1 MGEQGLGGLTAR
13 SSWKIRQ
20 NGGWEARRLDL
31 AGLFTL
37 PAPPPSNITA
47 GRPRRLFCFGSLVV
61 LDVVFR
67 YLSLCLLYI
76 NTKIGKNRC
85 LMLD

>member
-1 MGEQGLGGLTAR
+1 MGEQGLGGPTAR

-31 AGLFTL
+31 AGLFIL

-47 GRPRRLFCFGSLVV
+47 GRPKAALLFWFFGS
-61 LDVVFR
+61 FR
-67 YLSLCLLYI
+67 CGVYLSLCLLYI